1 MPSAV
6 PEKVLQLLV
15 SITHTEEA
23 RSNRDLLLYDCQVL
37 DSIKTVELMVAIEEE
52 FGLKISPAEFER
64 EQWRTP
70 RNIIADVE
78 RRLQQ

>member
-1 MPSAV
+1 MAPAV

-15 SITHTEEA
+15 SITHVEEA
-23 RSNRDLLLYDCQVL
+23 RSNRDLLLYDCHVL